1 MPLRQNNTRL
11 QHRRIMAGWLQTITL
26 QKRGNDQREGDM
38 ENHTLFGC
46 WREDITKS
54 GEPIQRSMSVNHST
68 TWHIPV
74 SELKR
79 VGVNYL
85 NVNDRFVNVEFGLQM
100 YWNPES
106 DQTIA
111 LDLFGNMYD
120 VQCLRIDPPTAAD

>member
-1 MPLRQNNTRL
+1 
-11 QHRRIMAGWLQTITL
+11 MAGWLQTITL